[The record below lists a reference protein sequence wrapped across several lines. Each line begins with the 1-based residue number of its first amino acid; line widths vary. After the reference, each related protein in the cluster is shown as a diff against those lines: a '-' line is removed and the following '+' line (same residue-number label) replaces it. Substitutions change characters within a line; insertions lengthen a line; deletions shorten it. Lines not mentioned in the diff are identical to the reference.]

1 MTSALRRPPLY
12 LRIAADVEARIRSGR
27 LKAGERIESERA
39 LAEKLGV
46 SRMTARQALRE
57 LSVKGLIETRT
68 GNGTFVGSPRIEQR
82 LETLTGFTEEM
93 ARQGRRV
100 SSLVV
105 TSETHAPDE
114 TCRLAL
120 RLDRKGRA
128 HRLVRVRFA
137 DGVPVAIEHTEV
149 AAERAPDLLDLANF
163 NETSLYEVL
172 RSRFGLIP
180 SRAEQSLA
188 AANAD
193 AQAAHTLRVEPGAAV
208 LRLTRLT
215 RDQDGKA
222 FEFVRSVYRG
232 DFFVMKVNLSIEA
245 MHPR

>member
-1 MTSALRRPPLY
+1 MRKAPLY
-12 LRIAADVEARIRSGR
+12 LKIASDFEVGIRSGK
-27 LKAGERIESERA
+27 LKAGQKIESERT
-39 LAEKLGV
+39 LAERLGV
-46 SRMTARQALRE
+46 SRMTARQALRQ

-68 GNGTFVGSPRIEQR
+68 GNGTFVAIPRIEQR

-100 SSLVV
+100 SSVV
-105 TSETHAPDE
+105 VSSETHAPDE

-120 RLDRKGRA
+120 RLDRRGRV

-137 DGVPVAIEHTEV
+137 DGVPVAIENTEI
-149 AAERAPDLLDLANF
+149 AAEHTPGLLELADF
-163 NETSLYEVL
+163 SQASLYEVF

-188 AANAD
+188 AASAD
-193 AQAAHTLRVEPGAAV
+193 VQAAHTLRVEPGAAV

-215 RDQDGKA
+215 RDQDGRA

-232 DFFVMKVNLSIEA
+232 DFFVMKVNLSMEA

>member
-1 MTSALRRPPLY
+1 MASASRKLPLY
-12 LRIAADVEARIRSGR
+12 LQIASDVEARIRSGR

-46 SRMTARQALRE
+46 SRMTARQALRQ
-57 LSVKGLIETRT
+57 LSVKGLIEIRT
-68 GNGTFVGSPRIEQR
+68 GNGAFVGNPRIEQR

-93 ARQGRRV
+93 AQQGRRV
-100 SSLVV
+100 SSVVV
-105 TSETHAPDE
+105 TSETLSPDE

-120 RLDRKGRA
+120 RLDHKGRV

-149 AAERAPDLLDLANF
+149 AANRAPDLFGQADF

-172 RSRFGLIP
+172 RTRFEVIP
-180 SRAEQSLA
+180 SRAEQSLVA
-188 AANAD
+188 ATAD
-193 AQAAHTLRVEPGAAV
+193 VQAAQTLRVEPGAAV

-215 RDQDGKA
+215 RDQDGRA
-222 FEFVRSVYRG
+222 FEFVRSIYRG

-245 MHPR
+245 MHRR

>member
-1 MTSALRRPPLY
+1 MRGAPLY
-12 LRIAADVEARIRSGR
+12 LKIASEFEAGIRSGE
-27 LKAGERIESERA
+27 LKAGQRIESERT
-39 LAEKLGV
+39 LAERLGV
-46 SRMTARQALRE
+46 SRMTARQALRQ

-68 GNGTFVGSPRIEQR
+68 GNGTFVANLRIEQR

-105 TSETHAPDE
+105 SSGTHAPDD

-120 RLDRKGRA
+120 RLGRSGRV

-137 DGVPVAIEHTEV
+137 DGIPVAIENTEID
-149 AAERAPDLLDLANF
+149 AERTPGLLELADF
-163 NETSLYEVL
+163 SQASLYEIL
-172 RSRFGLIP
+172 RSRFHLIP

-193 AQAAHTLRVEPGAAV
+193 VHAAQTLRIEPGAAV
-208 LRLTRLT
+208 LQLTRLA
-215 RDQDGKA
+215 RDQDGRA

-245 MHPR
+245 KPPR